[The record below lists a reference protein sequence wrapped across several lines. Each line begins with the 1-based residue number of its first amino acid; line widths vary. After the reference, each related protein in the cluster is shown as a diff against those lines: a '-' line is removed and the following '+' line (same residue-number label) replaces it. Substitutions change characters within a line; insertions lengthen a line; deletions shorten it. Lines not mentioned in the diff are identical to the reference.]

1 MYYSVD
7 NDILA
12 DENSERVMNLLYV
25 SQDNVHEIP
34 VHLLESI
41 NLSELPGDS
50 VRLRSIIGK
59 GAFGIVYVG
68 EAQLVN
74 RNPEW
79 TTVAIKTLSG

>member
-34 VHLLESI
+34 VNLLESI
-41 NLSELPGDS
+41 NLLELPGDS
-50 VRLRSIIGK
+50 VRLRGIIGK